1 MWLFVLQVQIARTK
15 EQAERVTEEKES
27 LNQARLSA
35 DENVKRVQRQL
46 RDLREEFSD
55 VQKREMEMA
64 HKFKE
69 NVRCDGIIHIS

>member
-1 MWLFVLQVQIARTK
+1 MWLFMLQVQIARTK

-69 NVRCDGIIHIS
+69 NVSSDVIIHIS